1 MSDSCNPMDYS
12 PPGSSIHET
21 YQARILEWVAI
32 SFSRGF
38 SQPRDWTQVSCIAV
52 RLLTDWATREPF
64 KERWSFFLWLAG
76 DAPGTREVIGNQE
89 LIPKSNFTCIFFDVV
104 ITGGNIHINHLFN
117 QYKKWRGLR
126 RTHAKKKKKDK
137 KEKIKA
143 RVKDSVRKL

>member
-1 MSDSCNPMDYS
+1 M
-12 PPGSSIHET
+12 
-21 YQARILEWVAI
+21 
-32 SFSRGF
+32 
-38 SQPRDWTQVSCIAV
+38 
-52 RLLTDWATREPF
+52 
-64 KERWSFFLWLAG
+64 
-76 DAPGTREVIGNQE
+76 IGNQE

-126 RTHAKKKKKDK
+126 RTHAKKKKKKKKKTKK